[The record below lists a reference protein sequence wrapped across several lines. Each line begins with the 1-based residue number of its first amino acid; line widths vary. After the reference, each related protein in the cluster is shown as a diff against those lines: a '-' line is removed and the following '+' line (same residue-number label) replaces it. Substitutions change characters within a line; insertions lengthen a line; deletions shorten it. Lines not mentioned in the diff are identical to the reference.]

1 LGIGDWVKVMTQK
14 ISLDK
19 LTPITQSVN
28 SVVELLN
35 YMGKTSNPLPE
46 SVELPGMLLVLSGKR
61 DSYYTV
67 SSESCSCP
75 SNNFYRGGPCKHQRR
90 YFPKN
95 NSSRQSLAE
104 SIDQANENLK
114 RMPKRYQ
121 AMVSSAREAAE
132 DDPDSIKPTGK
143 WPGGFNGPVDLDEI
157 KANAAPNER
166 GA

>member
-1 LGIGDWVKVMTQK
+1 MTQK
-14 ISLDK
+14 TSLDK

-35 YMGKTSNPLPE
+35 YMEKPSNPLPE
-46 SVELPGMLLVLSGKR
+46 IVELSEMMLVLSGKR
-61 DSYYTV
+61 DSYYSVTT
-67 SSESCSCP
+67 ESCSCP
-75 SNNFYRGGPCKHQRR
+75 SHFYRGGPCKHQRR

-104 SIDQANENLK
+104 SIDQANENLR

-121 AMVSSAREAAE
+121 AMVSAAREAAK
-132 DDPDSIKPTGK
+132 DDPDSIAPKGK
-143 WPGGFNGPVDLDEI
+143 WPGGFNGPVDLDTI
-157 KANAAPNER
+157 KANADPNKK

>member
-1 LGIGDWVKVMTQK
+1 MTQK

-75 SNNFYRGGPCKHQRR
+75 SNFYRGGPCKHQRR

-95 NSSRQSLAE
+95 NSIRQSLAE

-121 AMVSSAREAAE
+121 AMVSAAREASE
-132 DDPDSIKPTGK
+132 SDSDSIKPTGK
-143 WPGGFNGPVDLDEI
+143 WPGGFNGPIDLDTI
-157 KANAAPNER
+157 KAEADSSNK

>member
-1 LGIGDWVKVMTQK
+1 MTN
-14 ISLDK
+14 INLLDR

-35 YMGKTSNPLPE
+35 FLEKPSNPLPE
-46 SVELPGMLLVLSGKR
+46 TVELRGMRLVLSGKR
-61 DSYYTV
+61 DSYYSVTA
-67 SSESCSCP
+67 ESCSCP
-75 SNNFYRGGPCKHQRR
+75 SHFYRGGPCKHQRR

-95 NSSRQSLAE
+95 NSSHQSLAE

-121 AMVSSAREAAE
+121 AMVSAAREAAE

-157 KANAAPNER
+157 KANAAPNEK

>member
-1 LGIGDWVKVMTQK
+1 LSIGDGVKVMTQK

-46 SVELPGMLLVLSGKR
+46 SVELPGMRLVLANKK
-61 DSYYTV
+61 DVYYSVTAD
-67 SSESCSCP
+67 SCSCP
-75 SNNFYRGGPCKHQRR
+75 SHFYRGGPCKHQRR
-90 YFPKN
+90 YFPPSS
-95 NSSRQSLAE
+95 SSRQSLAE
-104 SIDQANENLK
+104 SIGQANENLK

-121 AMVSSAREAAE
+121 AMVSAAREAAE
-132 DDPDSIKPTGK
+132 DDPDSIAPKGK

-157 KANAAPNER
+157 KASAAPNEK

>member
-1 LGIGDWVKVMTQK
+1 LSIGDGVKVMTQK
-14 ISLDK
+14 ISLDR

-35 YMGKTSNPLPE
+35 YMEKPSNPLPE
-46 SVELPGMLLVLSGKR
+46 IVELSEMMLVLSGKR

-67 SSESCSCP
+67 TADSCSCP
-75 SNNFYRGGPCKHQRR
+75 SNFYRGGPCKHQWR

-121 AMVSSAREAAE
+121 AMVSAAREAAE

-157 KANAAPNER
+157 KANAAPNEKE
-166 GA
+166 A

>member
-1 LGIGDWVKVMTQK
+1 MNSRTFSTQNVK
-14 ISLDK
+14 
-19 LTPITQSVN
+19 

-35 YMGKTSNPLPE
+35 FLGRASNPLPQ

-75 SNNFYRGGPCKHQRR
+75 SHFYRGGPCKHQRR
-90 YFPKN
+90 YFAKN
-95 NSSRQSLAE
+95 ITSRQTLAE
-104 SIDQANENLK
+104 SIEQADENLK

-121 AMVSSAREAAE
+121 AMVSNAREVAK

-157 KANAAPNER
+157 KADAAINEKEV
-166 GA
+166 

>member
-1 LGIGDWVKVMTQK
+1 MTN
-14 ISLDK
+14 INLLDK

-35 YMGKTSNPLPE
+35 FLGKTSNPLPE
-46 SVELPGMLLVLSGKR
+46 TVELPGMRLVLSGKR

-75 SNNFYRGGPCKHQRR
+75 SHFYRGGPCKHQRR
-90 YFPKN
+90 YFPKS

-104 SIDQANENLK
+104 SIIQANENLT

-121 AMVSSAREAAE
+121 AMVSAAREVAE
-132 DDPDSIKPTGK
+132 DDPGSIKPTGK
-143 WPGGFNGPVDLDEI
+143 WPGGFNGPVDLDTI
-157 KANAAPNER
+157 KVNADPNKK

>member
-1 LGIGDWVKVMTQK
+1 LSIGDGVKVMTNRV
-14 ISLDK
+14 LLVK

-35 YMGKTSNPLPE
+35 FLGRPSNPLPE
-46 SVELPGMLLVLSGKR
+46 IVELSEMLLVLANKK
-61 DSYYTV
+61 DVYYSVTAD
-67 SSESCSCP
+67 SCSCP
-75 SNNFYRGGPCKHQRR
+75 SHFYRGGPCKHQRR

-104 SIDQANENLK
+104 SIDQANENLR

-121 AMVSSAREAAE
+121 AMVSAAREASE

-157 KANAAPNER
+157 KANAAPNEK